1 MEVSYADLESKQ
13 MMKTVLT
20 MFVLAA
26 SPAAAQQFSLPQGCE
41 GYLTIQSASCS
52 VSHYFI
58 CDEDSNGEQRRATMD
73 EEGLSYVGRISGE
86 AEWLES
92 FHLRSGHTE
101 RLSDASD
108 DPMSMSELLANDI
121 DTWDFKTESREIG
134 TSQYVGFD
142 RLTGE
147 TVEIDGVTLRRT
159 QYALTAYDEVGTE
172 MWKSEGAEFVSDE
185 WRMFIG
191 GTSSYTTSDDRFD
204 SDDTPVEFIF
214 PGEAGYLSVNPKF
227 GCGVEMS
234 LIDTNDTQLIQTN
247 Y

>member
-1 MEVSYADLESKQ
+1 
-13 MMKTVLT
+13 MMKIGLTIAVLSASP
-20 MFVLAA
+20 LAA
-26 SPAAAQQFSLPQGCE
+26 QEFALPQGCE
-41 GYLTIQSASCS
+41 GYLTIQSTSCS
-52 VSHYFI
+52 VSHYFT
-58 CDEDSNGEQRRATMD
+58 CEGDNNGEQRRATMD

-101 RLSDASD
+101 RLLEAADS
-108 DPMSMSELLANDI
+108 MSMSELLANDI
-121 DTWDFKTESREIG
+121 DTWDFKTDSREIG
-134 TSQYVGFD
+134 VSQYVGFD

-147 TVEIDGVTLRRT
+147 TVEIDGVPLRRT
-159 QYALTAYDEVGTE
+159 EYALTAYDVAGTE

-191 GTSSYTTSDDRFD
+191 GTSSYITSDDHFD

-214 PGEAGYLSVNPKF
+214 PDEPGFLSVNPKF

-234 LIDTNDTQLIQTN
+234 SYDTNNAQLIQAN

>member
-1 MEVSYADLESKQ
+1 

-20 MFVLAA
+20 IAALSA
-26 SPAAAQQFSLPQGCE
+26 SPLAAQQFSLPQGCE
-41 GYLTIQSASCS
+41 AYVTIQSTSCS
-52 VSHYFI
+52 VSHYFT
-58 CDEDSNGEQRRATMD
+58 CDEDNNGEQRRATMD

-101 RLSDASD
+101 RLSPQSADT
-108 DPMSMSELLANDI
+108 MSMSELLANDI
-121 DTWDFKTESREIG
+121 DTWDFRTESREIG
-134 TSQYVGFD
+134 ESQYVGFD

-159 QYALTAYDEVGTE
+159 EYALTAFDSAGTE
-172 MWKSEGAEFVSDE
+172 LWKSEGSEFVSDE

-191 GTSSYTTSDDRFD
+191 GTSSYITSDDRFD

-214 PGEAGYLSVNPKF
+214 PDEAGFLSVNPKF

-234 LIDTNDTQLIQTN
+234 SIDANDAQLIPTN